1 VGQDVIL
8 QRVASP
14 RSLRRLPIG
23 EQVSNLPHM
32 RAAYATLLKSQA
44 MTPEDFRQL
53 ALDLPEATESSHM
66 AHPDFRVRGK
76 VFATLGYPDQ
86 NWGMVKLPPEQQE
99 LLSKAEPDVFV
110 PAKGGWG
117 RQGATSVLL
126 KAAKKT
132 AVRGALLAAWRR
144 VAPKRLAAKLN

>member
-1 VGQDVIL
+1 
-8 QRVASP
+8 
-14 RSLRRLPIG
+14 
-23 EQVSNLPHM
+23 
-32 RAAYATLLKSQA
+32 

-76 VFATLGYPDQ
+76 VFATLGYPDK
-86 NWGMVKLPPEQQE
+86 NWAMVKLPPERQE

-110 PAKGGWG
+110 PVKGGWG

-126 KAAKKT
+126 KTAKKT
-132 AVRGALLAAWRR
+132 AVRSALLAAWRKA
-144 VAPKRLAAKLN
+144 APKRLTAKLN